1 MEENKF
7 YFAFISYQRQ
17 DEEWAK
23 WLAHE
28 LEHYHFPTTLNG
40 HPNLPK
46 DLRPIFRDIDELSAG
61 NLPEQIHKA
70 LTNSKH
76 LIVICSPQSAK
87 SKWVNKEI
95 EEFIGLGKIN
105 NIFPFI
111 IEGKA
116 FAENPNEECFPPALI
131 NLPKEDER
139 LGGNINEMGRDA
151 AVVKTVAGMLDLD
164 FDSLWQRYEREKAE
178 EERRKQEERNRLL
191 KVQSLYLSE
200 KAEQLLD
207 ENDGHTARML
217 ALEALP
223 KNINAP
229 ERPYVAAA
237 ERALRKAD
245 KSSIGRV
252 CIATSERIGSIALS
266 PDSNFIV
273 TTTLAPIDSKR
284 SDTIKV
290 WNTAN
295 GRLIRTF
302 VDCEEQE
309 TLARFSFD
317 GKLVAT
323 CALLWDHFDIRIWD
337 FNSGTLRKVL
347 KGHKGSLC
355 SLEFSKNGKWIISA
369 SNNDHTIRV
378 WDVDTGTENC
388 KIDLGNDITPL
399 EDHVHPD
406 NIHIIITTERTIV
419 QCEIETGNI
428 INTIETNHWHAFWGT
443 FLNQDGK
450 IAAVLSSDNDE
461 SHEENQF
468 LALWSMES
476 GTCLYKTEVF
486 SNSITDL
493 FFPVN
498 GKFFLTLSKDGTISA
513 WDFLTGNLLQTIDLP
528 ITFSSGKFSNDGLKQ
543 WLHSSNGLFV
553 NALPENNP
561 VHKFRLD
568 SWDDE
573 EICSKDGS
581 LVLSTSPYQIN
592 LYEVGTGKKIQTY
605 DIKDSCVDISVLSA
619 SNKLTV
625 VSQYNCSITVWDN
638 ETGICVKTWQH
649 PNPDDP
655 INSIVFSPSE
665 EQIITSS
672 TDKVVRTWNVHTGE
686 LIQEFIGHKWPVL
699 YADYSPDGDKIV
711 SASNDDSIII
721 WDAKAG
727 TIIHSLYGHEAEVNH
742 AVFSPD
748 GKFIASASRDKT
760 IAIWDAVNGTKLRTL
775 VGHTYDVK
783 SVEFNATGT
792 QLVSVSGDETI
803 KVWDVGTGNMIQS
816 FNISDFS
823 SYHKPHAYFH
833 DDYIVLPGKEITLY
847 DYPSLET
854 LISKMRH
861 IYKEG
866 LFSEEELVK
875 YSLG

>member
-1 MEENKF
+1 MKQTKD

-17 DEEWAK
+17 DEEWAS

-28 LEHYHFPTTLNG
+28 LEHYRLPISLNG
-40 HPNLPK
+40 RSDLPK
-46 DLRPIFRDIDELSAG
+46 DLRPIFRDVDELSAG
-61 NLPEQIHKA
+61 NLPFQIYKA
-70 LTNSKH
+70 LEASKN
-76 LIVICSPQSAK
+76 LIVVCSPHAAK
-87 SKWVNKEI
+87 SKWVNQEI
-95 EEFIGLGKIN
+95 EEFIGFGRKDK
-105 NIFPFI
+105 IFPFI
-111 IEGKA
+111 IDGIA
-116 FAENPNEECFPPALI
+116 MSDNQENECFPPALR
-131 NLPKEDER
+131 NLPQEDER
-139 LGGNINEMGRDA
+139 LGGNITEKGRDA
-151 AVVKTVAGMLDLD
+151 AIVKIVAGMLNLE
-164 FDSLWQRYEREKAE
+164 FDSLWQRYEREKAD
-178 EERRKQEERNRLL
+178 EERKKQEERNRLL

-223 KNINAP
+223 KNVNAP

-237 ERALRKAD
+237 ERALRKVD

-252 CIATSERIGSIALS
+252 CIASSERIGSIALS

-273 TTTLAPIDSKR
+273 TTALAPIDSKR

-290 WNTAN
+290 WNAAN

-309 TLARFSFD
+309 TLVQFSFD

-337 FNSGTLRKVL
+337 FNSGTLRKIL
-347 KGHKGSLC
+347 KGHKGSLS

-369 SNNDHTIRV
+369 SNNDHTVRV
-378 WDVDTGTENC
+378 WDVDTGIENC
-388 KIDLGNDITPL
+388 KIELVNDITPL
-399 EDHVHPD
+399 EAHVHPD

-428 INTIETNHWHAFWGT
+428 INTIETNHWHAFSGT

-450 IAAVLSSDNDE
+450 IAAVLSSNNDE
-461 SHEENQF
+461 SHKDNQF

-476 GTCLYKTEVF
+476 GTCLCKTEEL

-528 ITFSSGKFSNDGLKQ
+528 ITFSSGKFSNDGLMQ
-543 WLHSSNGLFV
+543 WMLTSKGLFV
-553 NALPENNP
+553 NTLPKNKP

-568 SWDDE
+568 SWDNE

-592 LYEVGTGKKIQTY
+592 LYEVGTDKKLRTY

-625 VSQYNCSITVWDN
+625 VSQYNCYITVWDN
-638 ETGICVKTWQH
+638 ETGNCIKTWQH

-665 EQIITSS
+665 DQIITSS

-699 YADYSPDGDKIV
+699 YADYSPDENKIV
-711 SASNDDSIII
+711 SASDDNSVII

-727 TIIHSLYGHEAEVNH
+727 TIIHSLYGHEDEVNQ

-748 GKFIASASRDKT
+748 GKFIASASSDRT
-760 IAIWDAVNGTKLRTL
+760 IVIWDAVNGTKLRTL

-783 SVEFNATGT
+783 SVEFNATST

-803 KVWDVGTGNMIQS
+803 KVWDVGTGIMIQS
-816 FNISDFS
+816 FNVSDFS

-833 DDYIVLPGKEITLY
+833 DGYIVLPGKEIILY

-861 IYKEG
+861 IYKDG
-866 LFSEEELVK
+866 VFSEEELIK